1 MVARLELQNG
11 LAPVQEYGRHYVQAG
26 QANKKKKVQKPLGED
41 DNSEIG
47 NNFNDQYYDLDDGF
61 IDDAGMGSEQQEDQ
75 CYSEFLESTM
85 RDQTSDT
92 RQNMGVQRTD
102 KSAINVDKIK

>member
-1 MVARLELQNG
+1 M
-11 LAPVQEYGRHYVQAG
+11 
-26 QANKKKKVQKPLGED
+26 GED

-75 CYSEFLESTM
+75 FYSEFLESTM

-92 RQNMGVQRTD
+92 R
-102 KSAINVDKIK
+102 